1 MIDPAYT
8 GRYVAIDYSDYL
20 NKDSLNKESEPTDKS
35 TNVAFKKIDI
45 KKLLPLLKQS
55 ALLEVAVSN
64 DSDYQNLPLTQA
76 DKQKGYE
83 LLFLKNSSYSTKSI
97 IGDVFETVLEEKK
110 SLDTDDLA
118 YGSSSRLEKTLSEL
132 PHPKTADSESGG
144 CDCSSDEYANGKQ
157 R

>member
-20 NKDSLNKESEPTDKS
+20 NKDSLNKDSEPTDKS

-45 KKLLPLLKQS
+45 KKLLPLLKQT

-97 IGDVFETVLEEKK
+97 IGDVF
-110 SLDTDDLA
+110 DTDDLA